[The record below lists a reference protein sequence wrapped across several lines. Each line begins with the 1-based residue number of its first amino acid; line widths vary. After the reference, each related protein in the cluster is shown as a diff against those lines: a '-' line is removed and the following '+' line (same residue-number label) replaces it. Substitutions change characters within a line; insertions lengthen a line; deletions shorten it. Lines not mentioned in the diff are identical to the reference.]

1 VAGKA
6 KGGKVMA
13 KQSEAKVT
21 FKLEA
26 EDFKKGM
33 KELSGENTK
42 LYKEFKLQEQQMK
55 NTASETEKLEAK
67 IDYLGKT
74 QENVRKK
81 IELTSQHL
89 EKAKQV
95 FGENSNE
102 ANKLSNQLL
111 DLQIQEQKFENSIQQ
126 ARSELSKQGQE
137 MQETGKDV
145 DKFGQKLQEIGEK
158 ANNVGDKLS
167 VGLSAPIAA
176 IGGIAGKSAID
187 FDGATR
193 LIVGV
198 LGATGDEAKQLESTM
213 ESLWADGFG
222 DNPEEIARAMLL
234 VKQNIQGIAN
244 GEELQ
249 KITKN
254 IILLARATDS
264 DLGEATRGI
273 NQLMHN
279 FGLTA
284 EQAFDLFVKGNQE
297 GLNYSN
303 EMFDNIS
310 EYAPLFRNMG
320 FAADEYFSIL
330 ANGVKNGAYNLDYV
344 NDLLKE
350 FNIRLQDGSK
360 TTSDAIGKMS
370 TSTQELFAKF
380 EKGEVTAEDMF
391 RTIIPELEKMDDQ
404 VLANQ
409 IGVDLF
415 GTKFEDMGAKTVYA
429 LDDVNESFKNT
440 SGAMEDF
447 AKIQEEA
454 FGQKAKKTLRE
465 ILLALQPIGDELIEL
480 GEDAIPHL
488 EKFANWIASLDE
500 GTIKFL
506 MTLAGSAAVVGPA
519 AKTIG
524 TLAEVAGSVSKL
536 FDKANLSAGT
546 TKAGFGATL
555 LNLVSKAGPVGLA
568 VTALGLLAGG
578 IYAVA
583 KASDENVE
591 KTLKSI
597 DSRQKEI
604 DSLDQTIK
612 RFDELQGK
620 NKLTADEM
628 LRYMD
633 IMSELKDAKSE
644 EAIQKL
650 SQEQQALL
658 EKSGLTNDEMSE
670 FLELNGKIVEKSPA
684 TEEAISKQGNAY
696 ATTTDKVKELNEAE
710 RKRLEQDTY
719 SKIRDGLDQQARNL
733 EKQRELQSEIN
744 SLESEYNDHL
754 NASIEI
760 NSQIQA
766 KDLEIAGI
774 RAKMA
779 TATGE
784 EKTKLAE
791 KLLLA
796 QDELSLLEGQLAY
809 HDSELDRLDKK
820 IGKKQE
826 SLSETEKELSAFDNL
841 LEKYA
846 EMVLQEQ
853 GINFEKGKAIEAIQ
867 TQQTEIDTA
876 RAKLQEMFK
885 NQQIS
890 RAEYEAQNAKL
901 DEQQGKIDAA
911 KAKLEAMNEVAGRTV
926 YKTVNINTAP
936 SIQEINQQ
944 LSSGIYKDVNIR
956 TNLDG
961 NYRRL
966 ADPTA
971 KTLNIITSGGGHYV
985 RAYAKGTDYHPGG
998 PAILAEEGPELVRQ
1012 GNELSIAPTIGLYDL
1027 KRGTDVF
1034 TAEETE
1040 KILKG
1045 LLRLP
1050 AYADGTGIGGK
1061 LESYQNTGVNLAT
1074 TLQNKLN
1081 AQFYITVVSQLDG
1094 REVARNQYRYIKEID
1109 EFESNRWG

>member
-1 VAGKA
+1 
-6 KGGKVMA
+6 MA

-26 EDFKKGM
+26 EEFKRGM
-33 KELSGENTK
+33 KELTNENTK
-42 LYKEFKLQEQQMK
+42 LRKEFRLQQEQMK
-55 NTASETEKLEAK
+55 ETASETEKLEAR
-67 IDYLGKT
+67 INYLGKE
-74 QENVRKK
+74 QEITRKK
-81 IELTSQHL
+81 IELTSSQL

-95 FGENSNE
+95 FGENSSE
-102 ANKLSNQLL
+102 VNKLSNELL
-111 DLQIQEQKFENSIQQ
+111 DLQIKEQRTENSIQQ
-126 ARSELSKQGQE
+126 ARNALSKQGQE
-137 MQETGKDV
+137 MQETGKDA
-145 DKFGQKLQEIGEK
+145 DKLGQKLQDLGEK
-158 ANNVGDKLS
+158 ANDVGDKLMS
-167 VGLSAPIAA
+167 GVSAPLAA
-176 IGGIAGKSAID
+176 AG
-187 FDGATR
+187 
-193 LIVGV
+193 
-198 LGATGDEAKQLESTM
+198 LGAGASANQFESAQGKIRAQL
-213 ESLWADGFG
+213 
-222 DNPEEIARAMLL
+222 
-234 VKQNIQGIAN
+234 
-244 GEELQ
+244 
-249 KITKN
+249 
-254 IILLARATDS
+254 
-264 DLGEATRGI
+264 
-273 NQLMHN
+273 
-279 FGLTA
+279 GLTA
-284 EQAFDLFVKGNQE
+284 EKAAELEKVARSVWLNGFGEDMNEAAEAVGQLYTVVGDIPDKELQEITQGVLTLVEAFGFDITESVTGLNTVMTNFKVSGVEALDLLTYAAQNTTGVFRQDLSDALTELAPTLNGMGATGKQAFDLLIEASKSGMEN
-297 GLNYSN
+297 
-303 EMFDNIS
+303 FDALSSLTQSFTDNLLSGS
-310 EYAPLFRNMG
+310 E
-320 FAADEYFSIL
+320 
-330 ANGVKNGAYNLDYV
+330 
-344 NDLLKE
+344 
-350 FNIRLQDGSK
+350 
-360 TTSDAIGKMS
+360 
-370 TSTQELFAKF
+370 
-380 EKGEVTAEDMF
+380 
-391 RTIIPELEKMDDQ
+391 
-404 VLANQ
+404 
-409 IGVDLF
+409 
-415 GTKFEDMGAKTVYA
+415 
-429 LDDVNESFKNT
+429 DVNEAFSNIGGNAQKTFEAFKKGNASAFDVLIAT
-440 SGAMEDF
+440 SQQLGVMDDRVKMNQLGAQLFGDTWTEAGAD
-447 AKIQEEA
+447 AIVSLGSVNGELENVEGATEEA
-454 FGQKAKKTLRE
+454 GKALHDNFGDRAKKMWRDFQSELE
-465 ILLALQPIGDELIEL
+465 PAGDALLDVAEDILPEVA
-480 GEDAIPHL
+480 DAISDITQT
-488 EKFANWIASLDE
+488 FASLSPE
-500 GTIKFL
+500 AQETIIKFL
-506 MTLAGSAAVVGPA
+506 GIAAAAGPVTKGVGGISTAVSTVSSWFNKAGEAAG
-519 AKTIG
+519 
-524 TLAEVAGSVSKL
+524 
-536 FDKANLSAGT
+536 

-591 KTLKSI
+591 NTLKSI

-658 EKSGLTNDEMSE
+658 EKSGLTNDEMLE
-670 FLELNGKIVEKSPA
+670 FLDLNGKIVEKSPA
-684 TEEAISKQGNAY
+684 TEEAISNQGNAY
-696 ATTTDKVKELNEAE
+696 ATTTDKVKELNDAE

-719 SKIRDGLDQQARNL
+719 NKIRDGLDQQARNL

-826 SLSETEKELSAFDNL
+826 SLLETEKELSAFDNL

-936 SIQEINQQ
+936 SIQEINRQ

-1027 KRGTDVF
+1027 KRGADVF

-1045 LLRLP
+1045 LMRLP
-1050 AYADGTGIGGK
+1050 AYATGAGIGGK

-1081 AQFYITVVSQLDG
+1081 AQFNITVVSQLDG